1 MIKQESTAKTKNGEL
16 EAEKIDIIGL
26 RATRKGNQGPNEKK
40 TEQIN
45 LLLVIHLYCKEEKK
59 RKNSHPGKKNHLLL
73 NLKY

>member
-59 RKNSHPGKKNHLLL
+59 RKNSHPGKKKSLVP
-73 NLKY
+73 

>member
-45 LLLVIHLYCKEEKK
+45 LLLVIHLYCKEEKEKEK
-59 RKNSHPGKKNHLLL
+59 RFSSRKKKITCYLI
-73 NLKY
+73 